1 MRDASLATIEA
12 ILAADPT
19 VPPELAQRVKAV
31 CQEKAIRPG
40 PKITARAAAE
50 ILGVHVRTLA
60 RYAREGKLHPIR
72 LSRRRIRYA
81 QSEVEAFAAE
91 GMR

>member
-1 MRDASLATIEA
+1 MKDSTVATIEH
-12 ILAADPT
+12 ILLADPT
-19 VPPELAQRVKAV
+19 VPPELAQRVRAA

-60 RYAREGKLHPIR
+60 RYAREGKLRPIR

-81 QSEVEAFAAE
+81 QAEVEAFAAE